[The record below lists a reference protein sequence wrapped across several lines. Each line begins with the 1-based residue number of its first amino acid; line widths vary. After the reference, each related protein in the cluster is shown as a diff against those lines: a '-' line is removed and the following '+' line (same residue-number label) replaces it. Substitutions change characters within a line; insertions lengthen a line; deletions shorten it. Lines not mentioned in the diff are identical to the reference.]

1 MQLSFHVI
9 DDAIHK
15 ANIETG
21 YWIDVDSG
29 EISKTENIRPYK
41 AAKYIQSEDSS
52 FGVYQVPV
60 LYRYPGG
67 MNRRIRWEDSNQ
79 TDMTADIY
87 KEIVSKAEASLGE
100 AVKKAKNELKN
111 TLSDEACAMLIPFD
125 SIQFAVS
132 DGHGVLKYGEERKI
146 FLCPIAIVKED
157 CAITLC

>member
-1 MQLSFHVI
+1 MI